1 MILFHEVSHRR
12 EMDME
17 SGSFYDIVN
26 FSRGLQLKLSLW
38 NGGRRGSHWMA
49 IEHTTIDI
57 CMVAQ
62 NSPFAQNISLGLGA
76 SNSPIFSYKLGVF
89 SEQQKL

>member
-1 MILFHEVSHRR
+1 
-12 EMDME
+12 
-17 SGSFYDIVN
+17 
-26 FSRGLQLKLSLW
+26 
-38 NGGRRGSHWMA
+38 MA

-57 CMVAQ
+57 CTVAQ

-89 SEQQKL
+89 SEKQKL